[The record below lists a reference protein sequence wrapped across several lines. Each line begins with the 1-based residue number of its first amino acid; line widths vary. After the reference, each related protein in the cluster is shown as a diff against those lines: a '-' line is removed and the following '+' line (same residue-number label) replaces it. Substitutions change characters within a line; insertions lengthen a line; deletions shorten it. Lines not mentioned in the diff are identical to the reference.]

1 MAREVGISNITL
13 FPLQKDDAGEL
24 TYNNAAKFAL
34 PWAVSFETT
43 EEYAESEYYADNIVE
58 RSAKLLSKIGLSLE
72 VSSDTPPALDAK
84 ITGKAHKY
92 GMAINL
98 TGTTQPTFA
107 IAYSIMMDDGN
118 ERRRVIYKCNLARS
132 GQTNETV
139 SDSVTAQTF
148 TYEGSA
154 SALVYNNR
162 FDAIMD
168 KKEIDAMPEGNQ
180 SGTSTEQEAYK
191 AKQAALNAWTN
202 FFKTVQGKDVVL
214 P

>member
-13 FPLQKDDAGEL
+13 FPLQKDDARNL
-24 TYNNAAKFAL
+24 TYDDAAKFAL
-34 PWAVSFETT
+34 PWAVSFETA

-92 GMAINL
+92 GMSINL

-180 SGTSTEQEAYK
+180 SGGPTEQEAYK
-191 AKQAALNAWTN
+191 AKQAALNAWKN
-202 FFKTVQGKDVVL
+202 FFTAVQGKDVVL

>member
-13 FPLQKDDAGEL
+13 FPLTQDNNLDVVYDDASR
-24 TYNNAAKFAL
+24 FAL
-34 PWAVSFETT
+34 PWAVSLETS

-84 ITGKAHKY
+84 ITGKAHKD

-118 ERRRVIYKCNLARS
+118 ERRRVIYKCNLART

-168 KKEIDAMPEGNQ
+168 KKEIDAMPDGNQ
-180 SGTSTEQEAYK
+180 AGNPQEQEEYR

-202 FFKTVQGKDVVL
+202 FFTAVQGKAVTL

>member
-24 TYNNAAKFAL
+24 TYNNTAKFAL

-84 ITGKAHKY
+84 ITGKAHKD
-92 GMAINL
+92 GMSINL

-132 GQTNETV
+132 GQTNESV

-162 FDAIMD
+162 FDVIMD
-168 KKEIDAMPEGNQ
+168 KKEIDAMPDGNQ
-180 SGTSTEQEAYK
+180 TGNATEKEEYR
-191 AKQAALNAWTN
+191 AKQAALTAWKN
-202 FFKTVQGKDVVL
+202 FFTAVQGKDVVL

>member
-13 FPLQKDDAGEL
+13 FPLKKDDAGNL
-24 TYNNAAKFAL
+24 TYDDAAKFAL

-92 GMAINL
+92 GMSINL
-98 TGTTQPTFA
+98 TGITQPTFA

-118 ERRRVIYKCNLARS
+118 ERRRVIYKCNLART

-180 SGTSTEQEAYK
+180 SGSATDIEAYK
-191 AKQAALNAWTN
+191 AKQAALNAWKN
-202 FFKTVQGKDVVL
+202 FFTAVQGKDVVL

>member
-13 FPLQKDDAGEL
+13 FPLTQDTAGNL
-24 TYNNAAKFAL
+24 TYDDVNKFKL

-58 RSAKLLSKIGLSLE
+58 RSAKLLSKIGLTLE

-84 ITGKAHKY
+84 ITGKAHKD

-118 ERRRVIYKCNLARS
+118 ERRRVIYKCNLART

-139 SDSVTAQTF
+139 SDSVTAQTY

-154 SALVYNNR
+154 SALVNNNR
-162 FDAIMD
+162 FDGIMD
-168 KKEIDAMPEGNQ
+168 KREIDNMPDGDPV
-180 SGTSTEQEAYK
+180 GTPDQIEEHR
-191 AKQAALNAWTN
+191 AKQAALLAWGE
-202 FFKTVQGKDVVL
+202 FFNSVQGNIIAL

>member
-1 MAREVGISNITL
+1 MAREVGISNIVL
-13 FPLQKDDAGEL
+13 FPLRQDDNLDLVYDDAGR
-24 TYNNAAKFAL
+24 FSL
-34 PWAVSFETT
+34 PWAVSFETA
-43 EEYAESEYYADNIVE
+43 EEYTESEYYADNIVE
-58 RSAKLLSKIGLSLE
+58 RSAKLLSKIGLTLE
-72 VSSDTPPALDAK
+72 VSSNTPPALDAK
-84 ITGKAHKY
+84 ITGKAHKD

-118 ERRRVIYKCNLARS
+118 ERRRVLYKCNLART

-139 SDSVTAQTF
+139 ADSVTAQTY

-168 KKEIDAMPEGNQ
+168 KKEIDAMPDGNQ
-180 SGTSTEQEAYK
+180 SGNPQEQEEYR
-191 AKQAALNAWTN
+191 AKQAALTAWGEFFNA
-202 FFKTVQGKDVVL
+202 VQGKAVVL

>member
-13 FPLQKDDAGEL
+13 FPLQKDDAVDL
-24 TYNNAAKFAL
+24 TYNNTAKFEL

-58 RSAKLLSKIGLSLE
+58 RSAKLLSKIGLTLE

-84 ITGKAHKY
+84 ITGKAHKD
-92 GMAINL
+92 GMSINL

-148 TYEGSA
+148 TYEGAA
-154 SALVYNNR
+154 SALVHNNR

-168 KKEIDAMPEGNQ
+168 KKEIAAMPDGKPT
-180 SGTSTEQEAYK
+180 GTTTEIEEHR
-191 AKQAALNAWTN
+191 AKQAALKAWNN
-202 FFKTVQGKDVVL
+202 FFTAVQGKEVTL

>member
-13 FPLQKDDAGEL
+13 FPLQQDDAGNL
-24 TYNNAAKFAL
+24 TYNNGAKFAL
-34 PWAVSFETT
+34 PWAVSFETA

-58 RSAKLLSKIGLSLE
+58 RSAKLLSKIGLTLE

-84 ITGKAHKY
+84 ITGKAYKEA
-92 GMAINL
+92 MEFNT

-118 ERRRVIYKCNLARS
+118 ERRRVIYKCNLART

-139 SDSVTAQTF
+139 SDSVTAQTY
-148 TYEGSA
+148 TYEGAA
-154 SALVYNNR
+154 SATINNGR
-162 FDAIMD
+162 FDLLMD
-168 KKEIDAMPEGNQ
+168 KKEVDTLNEPLIN
-180 SGTSTEQEAYK
+180 
-191 AKQAALNAWTN
+191 NAWAQ
-202 FFKTVQGKDVVL
+202 FFDEVQGTAVVL

>member
-13 FPLQKDDAGEL
+13 FPLKKDDAGNL
-24 TYNNAAKFAL
+24 TYDDAAKFAL

-92 GMAINL
+92 GMSINL
-98 TGTTQPTFA
+98 TGITQPTFA

-118 ERRRVIYKCNLARS
+118 ERRRVIYKCNLART

-139 SDSVTAQTF
+139 ADSVTAQTY

-180 SGTSTEQEAYK
+180 SGNATEQEAYK
-191 AKQAALNAWTN
+191 AKKAALNAWTN
-202 FFKTVQGKDVVL
+202 FFNSVQGKEVTL

>member
-1 MAREVGISNITL
+1 MAREVGIRNITL
-13 FPLQKDDAGEL
+13 FPLQKDDAGDL

-58 RSAKLLSKIGLSLE
+58 RSAKLLSKIGLSLV

-92 GMAINL
+92 GMSINL

-180 SGTSTEQEAYK
+180 SGSATEQEAYK
-191 AKQAALNAWTN
+191 AKKAALNAWTN
-202 FFKTVQGKDVVL
+202 FFNSVQGKEVTL

>member
-13 FPLQKDDAGEL
+13 FPLKKDDAGNL
-24 TYNNAAKFAL
+24 TYDDAAKFAL

-92 GMAINL
+92 GMSINL
-98 TGTTQPTFA
+98 TGITQPTFA

-118 ERRRVIYKCNLARS
+118 ERRRVIYKCNLART

-139 SDSVTAQTF
+139 ADSVTAQTY

-180 SGTSTEQEAYK
+180 SGNQTEQEAYK
-191 AKQAALNAWTN
+191 AKKAALDAWTN
-202 FFKTVQGKDVVL
+202 FFKTVQGKEVTL

>member
-13 FPLQKDDAGEL
+13 FPLTQDTAGNLE
-24 TYNNAAKFAL
+24 YNNPGKFSL
-34 PWAVSFETT
+34 PWAVSFETA

-58 RSAKLLSKIGLSLE
+58 RSAKLLSKIGLTLE

-84 ITGKAHKY
+84 ITGKAYKEA
-92 GMAINL
+92 MEFNT

-118 ERRRVIYKCNLARS
+118 ERRRVIYKCNLART

-139 SDSVTAQTF
+139 SDSVTAQTY

-154 SALVYNNR
+154 AATIHNGR
-162 FDAIMD
+162 FDMVMD
-168 KKEIDAMPEGNQ
+168 KKEVDTLNDLGI
-180 SGTSTEQEAYK
+180 T
-191 AKQAALNAWTN
+191 NAWN
-202 FFKTVQGKDVVL
+202 EFFNQVQGTAVVL

>member
-13 FPLQKDDAGEL
+13 FPLQKDDTRNL
-24 TYNNAAKFAL
+24 TYDDAAKFAL
-34 PWAVSFETT
+34 PWTVSLETT

-58 RSAKLLSKIGLSLE
+58 RSSKILSKIGLLLE

-92 GMAINL
+92 GMSINL
-98 TGTTQPTFA
+98 TGITQPIFA

-180 SGTSTEQEAYK
+180 SGSATEQEAYK
-191 AKQAALNAWTN
+191 AKQAALNAWKN
-202 FFKTVQGKDVVL
+202 FFTDVQGKDVVL